1 MKPLP
6 LSILSALV
14 LALGCLGLRQLHGRR
29 HPSSTPITIMVV
41 PADLKWADVPSLPRL
56 VRKLP

>member
-6 LSILSALV
+6 LTILSTLV
-14 LALGCLGLRQLHGRR
+14 LALGALGPTAAWAQN
-29 HPSSTPITIMVV
+29 PSHTDHIMVV
-41 PADLKWADVPSLPRL
+41 PADLKWADVPSLQL